1 MKLPTS
7 IGNSSLLTLC
17 LAVSIPSYV
26 NAYTVRFPP
35 TRGGMPTNAR
45 RSAETSATTTTMMMF
60 NEDTPDPT
68 TFREAEVLGL
78 RLMQE
83 GNFQEAL
90 VGTKFPVDSFAV
102 YMLGRSK

>member
-1 MKLPTS
+1 
-7 IGNSSLLTLC
+7 
-17 LAVSIPSYV
+17 
-26 NAYTVRFPP
+26 
-35 TRGGMPTNAR
+35 MPTNAR

-90 VGTKFPVDSFAV
+90 VGTKFPVDNFAV